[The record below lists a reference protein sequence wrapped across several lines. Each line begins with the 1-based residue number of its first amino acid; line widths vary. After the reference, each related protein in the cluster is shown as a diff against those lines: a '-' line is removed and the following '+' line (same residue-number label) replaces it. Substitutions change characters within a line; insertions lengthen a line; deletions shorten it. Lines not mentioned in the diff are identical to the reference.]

1 MKINVLWN
9 TLKMYSRVITMCCIT
24 KPVYLKIYSL
34 LWEEIAGGEFYFFFP
49 RNLNEKLH
57 FRVTAPFITHS
68 IKNC

>member
-9 TLKMYSRVITMCCIT
+9 TLKMYSGVVTMCCVT
-24 KPVYLKIYSL
+24 KQEIYSL
-34 LWEEIAGGEFYFFFP
+34 LWEEIAGGEYIFFFFP

>member
-9 TLKMYSRVITMCCIT
+9 TLKMYSARVTMCCLIS
-24 KPVYLKIYSL
+24 PVYLKIYSL
-34 LWEEIAGGEFYFFFP
+34 LWEEITRGEYFFFP

-57 FRVTAPFITHS
+57 FRVTVPFITHS